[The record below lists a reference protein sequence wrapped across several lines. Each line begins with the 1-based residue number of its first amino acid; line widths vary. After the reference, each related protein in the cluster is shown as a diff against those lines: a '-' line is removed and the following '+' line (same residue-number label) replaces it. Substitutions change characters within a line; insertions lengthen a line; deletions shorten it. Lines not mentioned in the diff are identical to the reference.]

1 MRIKLN
7 LTNKVIWLQCLLRFK
22 DLRIQIFYDDIT
34 YRIRSGI
41 QIKNLIK
48 NIVASENYTAGEI
61 NIIVTSDKKLIK
73 INNEFLKHN
82 YYTDVISFSYNN
94 DKIVNGEVYISLE
107 TVKRNAIN
115 YGVSLRKELI
125 RVIIHGIL
133 HLCGYKDIITEEKN
147 IMIEK
152 EDIWLKTIYK

>member
-1 MRIKLN
+1 
-7 LTNKVIWLQCLLRFK
+7 
-22 DLRIQIFYDDIT
+22 
-34 YRIRSGI
+34 
-41 QIKNLIK
+41 
-48 NIVASENYTAGEI
+48 VASENYTAGEI